1 MAYSNNIA
9 YITWKMGPQCGAS
22 AVAIYVV
29 YTNGEIRLR
38 ISGAVERSS
47 GKGGKL
53 G

>member
-1 MAYSNNIA
+1 MAIR
-9 YITWKMGPQCGAS
+9 CGALKLT
-22 AVAIYVV
+22 IYVV
-29 YTNGEIRLR
+29 YTNAEIRLR